1 MPHEL
6 ALVGIYFS
14 PLLPIV
20 LFGIL
25 GALATAFVLN
35 RTGLS
40 GWFANPPW
48 VFMALIVIYVCL
60 LLPFGLVL

>member
-25 GALATAFVLN
+25 GAL
-35 RTGLS
+35 LS

-60 LLPFGLVL
+60 LLPFGMVL

>member
-1 MPHEL
+1 MLHEL

-20 LFGIL
+20 LLGIL
-25 GALATAFVLN
+25 GAGDGVCVEPY
-35 RTGLS
+35 RLS

-60 LLPFGLVL
+60 LLPFGMVL

>member
-35 RTGLS
+35 PTGLS

-60 LLPFGLVL
+60 LLPFGMVL

>member
-14 PLLPIV
+14 PLL
-20 LFGIL
+20 
-25 GALATAFVLN
+25 
-35 RTGLS
+35 
-40 GWFANPPW
+40 ANPPW

-60 LLPFGLVL
+60 LLPFGMVL

>member
-20 LFGIL
+20 MFGIL
-25 GALATAFVLN
+25 GALAT
-35 RTGLS
+35 
-40 GWFANPPW
+40 PW

-60 LLPFGLVL
+60 LLPFGMVL

>member
-14 PLLPIV
+14 PLLHSAV
-20 LFGIL
+20 WHS

-60 LLPFGLVL
+60 LLPFGMVL

>member
-1 MPHEL
+1 MNLPWW
-6 ALVGIYFS
+6 ASIFRRFS
-14 PLLPIV
+14 IV

-25 GALATAFVLN
+25 GALATRCVEPY
-35 RTGLS
+35 RLS

-60 LLPFGLVL
+60 LLPFGMVL

>member
-1 MPHEL
+1 MPYEL

-35 RTGLS
+35 CTGLS

-60 LLPFGLVL
+60 LLPFGMVL

>member
-14 PLLPIV
+14 PLLPI
-20 LFGIL
+20 
-25 GALATAFVLN
+25 
-35 RTGLS
+35 GLS

-60 LLPFGLVL
+60 LLPFGMVL